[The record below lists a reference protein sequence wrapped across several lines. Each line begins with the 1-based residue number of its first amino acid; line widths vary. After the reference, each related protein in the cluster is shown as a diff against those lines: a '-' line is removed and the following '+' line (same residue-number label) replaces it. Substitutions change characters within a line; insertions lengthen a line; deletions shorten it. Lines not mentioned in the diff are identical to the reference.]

1 MLSARAVNWLP
12 FPVALKMS
20 TFFFLW
26 IFFKL
31 HIFIYFILYKT
42 FAEVMNPQLL
52 LHLWFKM
59 GTLCVIW
66 QARDHWNIPIQ
77 IQTQN
82 FQFKGGFLCNYNKN
96 ELLLSPNDSM
106 KVPFLC
112 RSSSASWGWA
122 WLLCH
127 GSAPAI
133 CHLFHTVQSSPFWP
147 PRPVAQWS
155 RWCGKSLL
163 IYNENTP

>member
-20 TFFFLW
+20 TLFFPFGF
-26 IFFKL
+26 FFKL
-31 HIFIYFILYKT
+31 HIFIYFILYRT

-77 IQTQN
+77 IQTQD

-106 KVPFLC
+106 KVSFCVVVPLP
-112 RSSSASWGWA
+112 REDERGSSAMA
-122 WLLCH
+122 QLQPY
-127 GSAPAI
+127 A
-133 CHLFHTVQSSPFWP
+133 TSSTQFS
-147 PRPVAQWS
+147 PVHFDHPGPSHSEADDVAS
-155 RWCGKSLL
+155 HC
-163 IYNENTP
+163 